1 MNAVDSSSW
10 QHTNVDSRLVTLL
23 RYTIDIDA
31 LHCTSNI
38 GAVGYH
44 CKQKVQVDWSE
55 AALVGTCCAASQQMC
70 DIARNRLLLVVAGD
84 YRFLAIIGFWRYRS
98 AKDSPFPCQS
108 CLQRMTGTKITH
120 ENRL

>member
-84 YRFLAIIGFWRYRS
+84 YRFLAISFSEGLAIPVSIVS
-98 AKDSPFPCQS
+98 AAHDWDKDNS
-108 CLQRMTGTKITH
+108 
-120 ENRL
+120 